1 MGTEVEEFNVIQFEK
16 RLTALKD
23 SQENINAC
31 CKWCLENRQHHKKI
45 VNSWL
50 NVLKRVKVEQRLNL
64 FYLANDVIQYSKRK
78 QYEFVD
84 SWGTAL
90 QKATTLVRDDKV
102 KHKIV
107 RIFNIWQQRGVY
119 NEEFIS
125 DLCGL
130 ISVVPTA
137 SKNDEPHEFQANYVV
152 NKIKQCSKLE
162 NETDLKLKVL
172 KEHNPKIQL
181 ETETLCISLKDRAH
195 VDDVEK
201 ELEVYVKHLEGY
213 INALKA
219 EIKCR
224 ITNISVLKQANNHL
238 DKDKKDVKVV
248 ANAYKVFG
256 NKVKA
261 FQRKLEE
268 HKSTLTSP
276 VPSPDINAP
285 SPSPDC
291 DIDLPDDNEIKTK
304 NTLVDYNPRTTFTAG
319 YYNPVPPPTT
329 EAGNFVTNGYTSF
342 IGSNFNVEELSTSA
356 LFTNVPTTVA
366 NASLSEVNNSS
377 FNLNVDL
384 SNVLQTIGR
393 PPPPPIEAS
402 SDSARFPYQEGG
414 HLPLLPPPMP
424 PFSAKSDYENP
435 YQAYSSADKANYGF
449 DHQTESFNT
458 SNGSNSYPP
467 NAEEYNPEQEPE
479 TWEPDASWTQS
490 QLDTDTPESPPLFE
504 KEGYVEGVE
513 YHDTIVTSGAADVDH
528 RILHTLS
535 TELEDIRGRGKDVD
549 HRNLISLTG
558 SPSDTNSSNPV
569 QTDIWNTSVVDK
581 DYRNDMSAI
590 NADQDYRLPP
600 FNIEQLKL
608 PPPPPPPPKPL
619 VLSNQFP
626 KNKVPSPR
634 KLMDNIESIDME
646 LSEDENEEHQDHRE
660 NLKVIVNSDSSA
672 VNNSSL
678 KPPPPFP
685 DLPDDVD
692 ANTFLDDLDNELNS
706 NEFTASLQDPDHRI
720 SFDQPPPTISIPPHI
735 ANVPPPNL
743 PPPNNWIPKQQNC
756 NMNMG
761 FRRGNR
767 GGPVYNNRGMQ
778 RGRGRGTYGFR
789 GANNFRGRGFGRGV
803 PNRGHKMRGNM
814 RGNFQGGY

>member
-1 MGTEVEEFNVIQFEK
+1 MSEKMSSQSQDFNVIQFEK

-31 CKWCLENRQHHKKI
+31 CKWCLENRQFHKKI

-137 SKNDEPHEFQANYVV
+137 SKNDEPHEFQSSYVI

-162 NETDLKLKVL
+162 TETDLKLKVL

-181 ETETLCISLKDRAH
+181 ETESLCTSLKDRAH

-224 ITNISVLKQANNHL
+224 ITNISVLKQANNQL

-261 FQRKLEE
+261 FQKKLEE
-268 HKSTLTSP
+268 HMLTLSSP
-276 VPSPDINAP
+276 VPSPDVNAP

-291 DIDLPDDNEIKTK
+291 DIELPDDNEMK
-304 NTLVDYNPRTTFTAG
+304 NNNSHVEYNAAVPFSAG
-319 YYNPVPPPTT
+319 YYNPVPPPST
-329 EAGNFVTNGYTSF
+329 EPSNFVTNGYTSF
-342 IGSNFNVEELSTSA
+342 IGSSFNVQNLNTST
-356 LFTNVPTTVA
+356 LFTNTQTT
-366 NASLSEVNNSS
+366 NTLTEVTNS
-377 FNLNVDL
+377 NYDL
-384 SNVLQTIGR
+384 SSVLQSIAR
-393 PPPPPIEAS
+393 PPPPPIEPS
-402 SDSARFPYQEGG
+402 TETPSFPYQEGP
-414 HLPLLPPPMP
+414 HMPLLPPPMP
-424 PFSAKSDYENP
+424 PFSENS
-435 YQAYSSADKANYGF
+435 YQF
-449 DHQTESFNT
+449 TNT
-458 SNGSNSYPP
+458 SFTQPVYETAPMGAPD
-467 NAEEYNPEQEPE
+467 EYNPEQEPE
-479 TWEPDASWTQS
+479 TWDTDPSWTQPT
-490 QLDTDTPESPPLFE
+490 LDTDTPESPPNFE
-504 KEGYVEGVE
+504 KEGYIEGAE
-513 YHDTIVTSGAADVDH
+513 YHDNVVSSGVADVDH
-528 RILHTLS
+528 RLLHPL
-535 TELEDIRGRGKDVD
+535 DGARGRKDVD

-558 SPSDTNSSNPV
+558 SPADVSSNVWTPSGPD
-569 QTDIWNTSVVDK
+569 Q
-581 DYRNDMSAI
+581 DYRVE
-590 NADQDYRLPP
+590 DQDYRLPP

-608 PPPPPPPPKPL
+608 PPPPPPPPKKIL
-619 VLSNQFP
+619 
-626 KNKVPSPR
+626 SPR
-634 KLMDNIESIDME
+634 KLQDNTESIDME
-646 LSEDENEEHQDHRE
+646 LSEDETEEKMHPP
-660 NLKVIVNSDSSA
+660 L
-672 VNNSSL
+672 L
-678 KPPPPFP
+678 KPPPPLP

-692 ANTFLDDLDNELNS
+692 ANSFLDDLDNDLNS
-706 NEFTASLQDPDHRI
+706 NEFTANLHDPEMGGFGPWR
-720 SFDQPPPTISIPPHI
+720 PPK
-735 ANVPPPNL
+735 PNFG
-743 PPPNNWIPKQQNC
+743 
-756 NMNMG
+756 G
-761 FRRGNR
+761 FRRGHR
-767 GGPVYNNRGMQ
+767 GRGVMM
-778 RGRGRGTYGFR
+778 RGRGRGFR
-789 GANNFRGRGFGRGV
+789 GANFRARGFRGGR
-803 PNRGHKMRGNM
+803 RGNS
-814 RGNFQGGY
+814 RGFQGGY